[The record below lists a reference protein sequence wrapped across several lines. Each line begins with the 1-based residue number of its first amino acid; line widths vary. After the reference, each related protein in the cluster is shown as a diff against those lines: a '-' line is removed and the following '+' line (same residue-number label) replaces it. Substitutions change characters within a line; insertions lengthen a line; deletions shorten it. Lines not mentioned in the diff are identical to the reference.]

1 MPVTSRSRYFN
12 HPVHRVRDASG
23 EEHEALS
30 IRPAPAPP
38 GPSGVTQHLVSG
50 LESIEYLAWRYFG
63 SSDNWWRIADAN
75 PLRFPL
81 DFHPGAKVA
90 IPAAADVGRVQRTR
104 KV

>member
-23 EEHEALS
+23 EEHEAIS
-30 IRPAPAPP
+30 IRPAPP
-38 GPSGVTQHLVSG
+38 GPSSGATQHLVSG

-81 DFHPGAKVA
+81 DLFPGAKVS
-90 IPAAADVGRVQRTR
+90 IPATADVGRIQRTR
-104 KV
+104 TV